1 VVETGPRTSQERLN
15 LLWYLWS
22 GPRSPLS
29 AKDRITTF
37 DGAPALKKQVK
48 NQPTLTTYLMIV
60 TTADLYEIAYGK
72 YAIAAYN
79 VNNLEQAIERST
91 INAIRRRERDSGYV
105 DCR

>member
-1 VVETGPRTSQERLN
+1 
-15 LLWYLWS
+15 
-22 GPRSPLS
+22 
-29 AKDRITTF
+29 
-37 DGAPALKKQVK
+37 
-48 NQPTLTTYLMIV
+48 MIV